1 MMVMKGLPF
10 PLRQAGESVSE
21 ILENMNTDKN
31 SYVRLIKPQ
40 L

>member
-1 MMVMKGLPF
+1 MKVMKGGSLP
-10 PLRQAGESVSE
+10 RQAQESVSE